1 MYTCIQVLGQKDFLE
16 LANHVLKGDQ
26 LIVRGCDV
34 TTVTSIISILKV
46 SPFLCNL
53 NVRIIVMASYNSSLQ
68 RACVRPSVRA
78 CVPVCLPALRCE
90 RAPVRCVRTSVRMT
104 RFL

>member
-1 MYTCIQVLGQKDFLE
+1 MLGPKDFLE

-46 SPFLCNL
+46 CA
-53 NVRIIVMASYNSSLQ
+53 VSSHSSALKINDVVVFSCHYFESNWTKVYFVELEP
-68 RACVRPSVRA
+68 RAYI
-78 CVPVCLPALRCE
+78 
-90 RAPVRCVRTSVRMT
+90 
-104 RFL
+104 